1 MHIGLI
7 GGLDRGVQHYQGVA
21 ARGGHTVEC
30 HSGHLAGRGVD
41 TLAAIIERSDL
52 VVVITDVNSHGGM
65 WSARKLAKARRRRCV
80 LVRRMGASRF
90 RALLAEL
97 GDDADPHCHARCA

>member
-30 HSGHLAGRGVD
+30 HTGHLAGRGVE

-65 WSARKLAKARRRRCV
+65 WSARKLAKARGRRCV
-80 LVRRMGASRF
+80 LMRRMGSSRF
-90 RALLAEL
+90 RALLDEL
-97 GDDADPHCHARCA
+97 GEGEDPHCHAQCA